1 MTTDNSKEIGEIKN
15 ELSILQK
22 QTNDLKF
29 KLFLL
34 EMESVKRIIYLS
46 NTKQYDE
53 QLNSALKCYTKKKVD
68 MYILKISCGPDKY
81 HLKDYYIFQP
91 VQRVLDIVSKQENV
105 YYYRGNIQDAMKID
119 FPILEYQ
126 NKKGIK
132 LLEKQINKYG
142 ESILEFYYKWDN
154 NIYGTLYKLNLD
166 VYIHEDIEQQ
176 DSIDVEDVYDD
187 SVSLDWYFDL
197 GEDVIN
203 GKVYHLLSFFD
214 E

>member
-1 MTTDNSKEIGEIKN
+1 MTSDNSKEISEIKN
-15 ELSILQK
+15 ELAILQK
-22 QTNDLKF
+22 QSSALKF

-34 EMESVKRIIYLS
+34 EMEPLKRIIYLS

-53 QLNSALKCYTKKKVD
+53 QLNSALACYTKEKVD
-68 MYILKISCGPDKY
+68 MYVLRISKGPDKH

-105 YYYRGNIQDAMKID
+105 YYYRGNIQEAMKID

-132 LLEKQINKYG
+132 LLEKQIDKYG

-154 NIYGTLYKLNLD
+154 IIYGTLYKLNMD
-166 VYIHEDIEQQ
+166 VYSHQDIEQC
-176 DSIDVEDVYDD
+176 DSIEVEDVYDD
-187 SVSLDWYFDL
+187 SVILDWYFDL
-197 GEDVIN
+197 GEDDIN
-203 GKVYHLLSFFD
+203 GEVYHLLTFTD